1 MSKHRKKSVAASQ
14 VGEVQPSAQLNTRP
28 DSRIR
33 RMVWQ
38 LAGLLGASVVLG
50 FAFNS
55 SSPVGIRF
63 NDANAD
69 SLSSTELKIESSPAS
84 TAATNRLVTLPQ
96 PPPPAVQ
103 PAKPIIVPTPPTPAL
118 DKQISTRQL
127 TPAAPV
133 APAVVPPSVDPSS
146 IAVATPPSGAAQN
159 PAAIHW
165 AQAKPLVASGQAVL
179 VDVRHKSM
187 FDAGH
192 IPGAISLPETSTPEE
207 FTTFLNQNPTNLTI
221 IVYCSSTSCSQSAR
235 VAGRLVTQY
244 QRPSVK
250 YMTGGYMEYQQTELA
265 NQPAQ
270 PTPP

>member
-14 VGEVQPSAQLNTRP
+14 LGRIQSSSPPSTRP
-28 DSRIR
+28 DSRTR

-38 LAGLLGASVVLG
+38 LVGLLGASVVLG

-63 NDANAD
+63 NEVASE
-69 SLSSTELKIESSPAS
+69 SLSSTDLKTEPPPAP
-84 TAATNRLVTLPQ
+84 APTNRAAML
-96 PPPPAVQ
+96 PPPPQ
-103 PAKPIIVPTPPTPAL
+103 PTEQPVTHIIVPPPPTPVV
-118 DKQISTRQL
+118 DKQITTRQL
-127 TPAAPV
+127 TPASPV
-133 APAVVPPSVDPSS
+133 APAVTPPPAAPPAVAVVPPAVQNP
-146 IAVATPPSGAAQN
+146 VAT
-159 PAAIHW
+159 HW
-165 AQAKPLVASGQAVL
+165 AEAKPLVASGQAVL

-187 FDAGH
+187 YDAGH

-207 FTTFLNQNPTNLTI
+207 FTAFLNQYPTNLTI

-250 YMTGGYMEYQQTELA
+250 YMTGGYMEYQQAELA
-265 NQPAQ
+265 NQPA
-270 PTPP
+270 PPKP

>member
-1 MSKHRKKSVAASQ
+1 MSKHRKKSVAASP
-14 VGEVQPSAQLNTRP
+14 VGQTQSPAQLATNPRSQT
-28 DSRIR
+28 R

-38 LAGLLGASVVLG
+38 LVGLLGASVVLG

-63 NDANAD
+63 NDASPD
-69 SLSSTELKIESSPAS
+69 LSNSTELKTEPSAVIAP
-84 TAATNRLVTLPQ
+84 TNRLALS
-96 PPPPAVQ
+96 PPPPTQPLENAAVKQ
-103 PAKPIIVPTPPTPAL
+103 IIVPTPTPAPAPTV
-118 DKQISTRQL
+118 DKQITTRQL
-127 TPAAPV
+127 TPASPV
-133 APAVVPPSVDPSS
+133 APPITPSPVATVPPAAGV
-146 IAVATPPSGAAQN
+146 AQN

-165 AQAKPLVASGQAVL
+165 ADAKPLVAAGQAVL

-192 IPGAISLPETSTPEE
+192 IPGAISLPETSSPEE
-207 FTTFLNQNPTNLTI
+207 FTAFLNQHPTNLTL

-244 QRPSVK
+244 QRPDVK
-250 YMTGGYMEYQQTELA
+250 YMTGGYMEYQQAELP

-270 PTPP
+270 PTP

>member
-1 MSKHRKKSVAASQ
+1 MSKHRKKSVAAPKI
-14 VGEVQPSAQLNTRP
+14 GPVQSSSPLASRP
-28 DSRIR
+28 DSRMR
-33 RMVWQ
+33 RMIWQ

-50 FAFNS
+50 FAFNL
-55 SSPVGIRF
+55 SSPLGIQF
-63 NDANAD
+63 NDAN
-69 SLSSTELKIESSPAS
+69 SNPLRSTEVKTEASPTS
-84 TAATNRLVTLPQ
+84 TVMLPPAPQ
-96 PPPPAVQ
+96 PTENPAVKQSIVLPPPPT
-103 PAKPIIVPTPPTPAL
+103 PTVER
-118 DKQISTRQL
+118 QMVTRQL

-133 APAVVPPSVDPSS
+133 APPIAAPPMASPPVVVSPP
-146 IAVATPPSGAAQN
+146 ATAAAQN

-165 AQAKPLVASGQAVL
+165 AEAKPLAASGQAVL

-187 FDAGH
+187 YDAGH

-207 FTTFLNQNPTNLTI
+207 FTAFLNQHPTNLTL

-250 YMTGGYMEYQQTELA
+250 YMTGGYMEYQQMELA

-270 PTPP
+270 PKP